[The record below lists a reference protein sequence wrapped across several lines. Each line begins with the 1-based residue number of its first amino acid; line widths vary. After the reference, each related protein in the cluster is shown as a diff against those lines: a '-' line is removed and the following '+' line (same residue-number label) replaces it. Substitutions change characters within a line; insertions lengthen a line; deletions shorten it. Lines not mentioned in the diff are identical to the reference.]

1 VTYLE
6 ANSIAIHSRNV
17 KAMPSDKRRR
27 RRKVIMDVDTGIDDA
42 IAIIVAL
49 QSPDIQIIGITSV
62 NRNVFWR

>member
-6 ANSIAIHSRNV
+6 ANSIVIHSCNV
-17 KAMPSDKRRR
+17 KAMPYNKR

-49 QSPDIQIIGITSV
+49 QSPDIQIIGISSV
-62 NRNVFWR
+62 NENVFWR